1 MLFAPLRQNKNQNLC
16 AFEQIDWNV
25 TVRKLTKMFKLLDQM
40 YFGHSLVPQGTVG
53 QQGPAGIVGVKGDKV
68 EPNISSIQDATY

>member
-1 MLFAPLRQNKNQNLC
+1 MPFAPLGQNKNQNLC
-16 AFEQIDWNV
+16 AFEQLDWNV
-25 TVRKLTKMFKLLDQM
+25 TLRKLTKVFKLLDQM
-40 YFGHSLVPQGTVG
+40 YFGHCLVPQGTVG